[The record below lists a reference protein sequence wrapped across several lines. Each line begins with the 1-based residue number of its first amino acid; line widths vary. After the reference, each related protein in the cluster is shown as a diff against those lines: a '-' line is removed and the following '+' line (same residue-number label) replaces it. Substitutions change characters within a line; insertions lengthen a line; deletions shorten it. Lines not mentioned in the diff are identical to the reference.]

1 VNWLARHRRLAFAI
15 ICLFWTAVVFAS
27 YFFPGLP
34 FISMPWRGEQSFEDL
49 LRREGWK
56 TPTHDD
62 LIFLGIDQQS
72 LQLDATLGK
81 EEIAGNRAFELMT
94 ERPFPWSREI
104 WALLLDRLFGAGAR
118 LVMFDMVFN
127 NPNDGDPAFRAA
139 LDRYHNRVFIA
150 MNFDMHS
157 TAEMREQGATE
168 PTAIFPNPQLIPPP
182 AQNDDRV
189 GFINYWNDVID
200 GKLRAARFYTSDRQ
214 LIEGPLFPGE
224 DLYVSLPARALTKL
238 GHKADIPQDQR
249 DHLFRFSSN
258 DAYAPSPLWEIFHPS
273 YWKANYGNGTK
284 FKNKIVIVGGSAQ
297 IQHDVIVTPLNPA
310 APGPA
315 IHLQVIA
322 ATLEHEFLRQTPT
335 AIMLGLVP
343 LAGLMGWGVLP
354 VFRRPILS
362 LLFLVTVS
370 VIYFTA
376 ARIAYDQ
383 AGFFLATVPVLSTLL
398 LSGGSTLG
406 IDYIIERMEKLR
418 TRRTLERYVS
428 KNLVKEILENPGG
441 YFNSLKGSRMPATI
455 LFSDIVGFTT
465 LSEKADPEE
474 LVRHLNEYLSVMTN
488 LVFQNGGTLD
498 KFIGDS
504 IMAVW
509 GNVKSQG
516 KAKDA
521 KAAAH
526 TALGMRRELARL
538 NNAWQ
543 AEGRMPLGMG
553 VGLNQGDVL
562 AGNIGSQDRADLTV
576 IGDAVNLASRLEG
589 LTRGY
594 GVDILIGATVADL
607 IRDEFYLRS
616 VARAQVRGK
625 TEPVDV
631 FTIVEARDGNADQEL
646 LIWLETYEEGI
657 RKFRDRDFTQA
668 KILFSRF
675 LEFYPDD
682 LLAKMYLERSLEY
695 EQAPPDDAWNAV
707 EVFEKK

>member
-1 VNWLARHRRLAFAI
+1 VNWLARHRRFAFAA
-15 ICLFWTAVVFAS
+15 ICLFWTAIVFIG
-27 YFFPGLP
+27 YFFPALP
-34 FISMPWRGEQSFEDL
+34 FISSPWRGEQAFEDL

-56 TPTHDD
+56 TPTQED
-62 LIFLGIDQQS
+62 LMFVGIDQQS
-72 LQLDATLGK
+72 LQLDATIGK

-94 ERPFPWSREI
+94 ERPFPWSREV

-139 LDRYHNRVFIA
+139 LDRYRDRVIVA
-150 MNFDMHS
+150 MNFDMHA
-157 TAEMREQGATE
+157 TAEMQKQEGTE
-168 PTAIFPNPQLIPPP
+168 PTAIFPNSELIPSP
-182 AQNDDRV
+182 AQKDDRV

-214 LIEGPLFPGE
+214 LAGQLLFAGD

-238 GHKADIPQDQR
+238 GHGGDIPQDQR

-258 DAYAPSPLWEIFHPS
+258 DAYPPFPLWEIFHPS
-273 YWKANYGNGTK
+273 YWKANYGNGAK
-284 FKNKIVIVGGSAQ
+284 FKNKIVIIGGSAQ
-297 IQHDVIVTPLNPA
+297 IQHDVIDTPMHPA
-310 APGPA
+310 TPGPVV
-315 IHLQVIA
+315 HLQVIA
-322 ATLEHEFLRQTPT
+322 ATVEHEFLRQTPT

-343 LAGLMGWGVLP
+343 LAGLIGWGVIP
-354 VFRRPILS
+354 VFRRPSLS
-362 LLFLVTVS
+362 LLFLITVS

-383 AGFFLATVPVLSTLL
+383 VGFFLATVPVLSTLL
-398 LSGGSTLG
+398 LCGGSTLM

-428 KNLVKEILENPGG
+428 KNLVKEILENPGS

-488 LVFQNGGTLD
+488 VVFQNGGTLD
-498 KFIGDS
+498 KFIGDA

-516 KAKDA
+516 KANDA
-521 KAAAH
+521 KAAAR
-526 TALGMRRELARL
+526 TALAMRRELLRL

-543 AEGRMPLGMG
+543 ADGRMPLGMG
-553 VGLNQGDVL
+553 VGINQGDVL

-594 GVDILIGATVADL
+594 GVDILIGPTAAEL

-616 VARAQVRGK
+616 VARAQVKGK
-625 TEPVDV
+625 SEPVDV
-631 FTIVEARDGNADQEL
+631 FTIVDARDSKADTQL
-646 LIWLETYEEGI
+646 LTWLETYEEGI
-657 RKFRDRDFTQA
+657 RKFRDRDFRQS

-695 EQAPPDDAWNAV
+695 EQAPPGAAWNAV
-707 EVFEKK
+707 EVFERK

>member
-1 VNWLARHRRLAFAI
+1 
-15 ICLFWTAVVFAS
+15 
-27 YFFPGLP
+27 
-34 FISMPWRGEQSFEDL
+34 MPWRGEQSFEDL
-49 LRREGWK
+49 LRTEGRK
-56 TPTHDD
+56 TATRDD
-62 LIFLGIDQQS
+62 FIFLGIDQQS
-72 LQLDATLGK
+72 EQLDSVGP

-104 WALLLDRLFGAGAR
+104 WGLLLDRLFGAGAR
-118 LVMFDMVFN
+118 LVIFDLVFN

-139 LDRYHNRVFIA
+139 LDRYHDRVVVG
-150 MNFDMHS
+150 MNID
-157 TAEMREQGATE
+157 TQNNTQ
-168 PTAIFPNPQLIPPP
+168 IVLPNAQLIPPP
-182 AQNDDRV
+182 AQTDDRV
-189 GFINYWNDVID
+189 GFVNYWNDEID
-200 GKLRAARFYTSDRQ
+200 GKLRAARFFTSERQLAGVASVPGDEIYTS
-214 LIEGPLFPGE
+214 
-224 DLYVSLPARALTKL
+224 LPSRALTKL
-238 GHKADIPQDQR
+238 GHDADIPQDQR

-258 DAYAPSPLWEIFHPS
+258 DAYPPFPLWQVFHPS
-273 YWKANYGNGTK
+273 FWKANYAEGAI
-284 FKNKIVIVGGSAQ
+284 FKDKIVIVGASSQ
-297 IQHDVIVTPLNPA
+297 IQHDFIVTPMNPA

-315 IHLQVIA
+315 VHLQVIA
-322 ATLEHEFLRQTPT
+322 ATEAHEFLRQTPT
-335 AIMLGLVP
+335 RVMLGLV
-343 LAGLMGWGVLP
+343 LAAGVIGWGLIP
-354 VFRRPILS
+354 FLRRPILS
-362 LLFLVTVS
+362 LFSLIAIA
-370 VIYFTA
+370 VIYLA
-376 ARIAYDQ
+376 VARLAYDRS
-383 AGFFLATVPVLSTLL
+383 GFILATVPVLSTLML
-398 LSGGSTLG
+398 CSISTLG
-406 IDYIIERMEKLR
+406 IDYAIERREKLR

-474 LVRHLNEYLSVMTN
+474 LVRHLNEYLSAMTN

-498 KFIGDS
+498 KFIGDA

-589 LTRGY
+589 LTRSF
-594 GVDILIGATVADL
+594 GVDILVGATVANL

-616 VARAQVRGK
+616 VARAQVKGK

-631 FTIVEARDGNADQEL
+631 FTIVEARDSNPDQEL

-657 RKFRDRDFTQA
+657 RKFRDRDFTQS

-675 LEFYPDD
+675 LEFYPED
-682 LLAKMYLERSLEY
+682 LLAKMYLDRSLEY
-695 EQAPPDDAWNAV
+695 EQTPPDQEWNAV

>member
-1 VNWLARHRRLAFAI
+1 MSWLARHRRLAFAA
-15 ICLFWTAVVFAS
+15 ICTFWTAVVFVG
-27 YFFPGLP
+27 YFFPTLP
-34 FISMPWRGEQSFEDL
+34 FISMPWRGEQSFEDT
-49 LRREGWK
+49 LRREGRK
-56 TPTHDD
+56 TATRDD
-62 LIFLGIDQQS
+62 FIFLGIDQQS
-72 LQLDATLGK
+72 EQLDSVGP

-94 ERPFPWSREI
+94 ERPFPWSREV
-104 WALLLDRLFGAGAR
+104 WALLLDRLFEAGAR
-118 LVMFDMVFN
+118 LVMFDLVFN
-127 NPNDGDPAFRAA
+127 NPNDGDPAFGAA
-139 LDRYHNRVFIA
+139 LDRYYDRVVVG
-150 MNFDMHS
+150 MNID
-157 TAEMREQGATE
+157 TQNNTQ
-168 PTAIFPNPQLIPPP
+168 IVLPNAQLIPPP
-182 AQNDDRV
+182 AQTDDRV
-189 GFINYWNDVID
+189 GFVNYWNDELD
-200 GKLRAARFYTSDRQ
+200 GKLRAARFFTSERQ
-214 LIEGPLFPGE
+214 LAGVAP
-224 DLYVSLPARALTKL
+224 VSGDEVYASMSSRALTKL
-238 GHKADIPQDQR
+238 GRSADIPQDQR

-258 DAYAPSPLWEIFHPS
+258 DAYPPFPLWQVFHPAF
-273 YWKANYGNGTK
+273 WKANYADGAV
-284 FKNKIVIVGGSAQ
+284 FKDKIVIVGASSQ
-297 IQHDVIVTPLNPA
+297 IQHDFIVTPLNPA
-310 APGPA
+310 TPGPA
-315 IHLQVIA
+315 VHLQVIA
-322 ATLEHEFLRQTPT
+322 ATEAHEFLRQTPT
-335 AIMLGLVP
+335 RVMLGLV
-343 LAGLMGWGVLP
+343 LAAGVIGWGVIPFL
-354 VFRRPILS
+354 RRPILS
-362 LLFLVTVS
+362 LFSLIAIA
-370 VIYFTA
+370 VIYLAA
-376 ARIAYDQ
+376 ARLAYDRS
-383 AGFFLATVPVLSTLL
+383 GFILATVPVLSTLML
-398 LSGGSTLG
+398 CSVRTLRL
-406 IDYIIERMEKLR
+406 DYAIERREKVR

-474 LVRHLNEYLSVMTN
+474 LVRHLNEYLSAMTD

-521 KAAAH
+521 KAAAC

-538 NNAWQ
+538 NNMWKV
-543 AEGRMPLGMG
+543 EGRLPLGMG
-553 VGLNQGDVL
+553 IGINQGDVL

-594 GVDILIGATVADL
+594 GVDILLGTAVADL

-616 VARAQVRGK
+616 VARAQVKGK

-631 FTIVEARDGNADQEL
+631 FTIVEARTAALDQEL

-668 KILFSRF
+668 KILFLRF
-675 LEFYPDD
+675 LEFYLED

-695 EQAPPDDAWNAV
+695 EQTSPDDEWNAL